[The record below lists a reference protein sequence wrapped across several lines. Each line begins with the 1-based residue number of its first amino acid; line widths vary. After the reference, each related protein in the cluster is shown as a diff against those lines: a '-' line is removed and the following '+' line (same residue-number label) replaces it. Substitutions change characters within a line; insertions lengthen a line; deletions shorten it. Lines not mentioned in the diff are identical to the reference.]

1 MKYDPNL
8 HHRRSI
14 RLKGYD
20 YTQPGAYFV
29 TIVSVQGKNL
39 FGEVI
44 DEEMSL
50 SPLGEIIRIEWLR
63 SIGIREEIL
72 LHEDEF
78 VIMPNHIH
86 GIVWIVTVGLDGVH
100 PTRGDLATNP
110 LRSKQS
116 RSLGGYIAG
125 FKASVTSRAR
135 RELDITNIW
144 QRNYYEHIIRNED
157 ELQKI
162 WDYIDSNP
170 RKWFEDRY
178 NPSKL

>member
-1 MKYDPNL
+1 MNYDPNL

-29 TIVSVQGKNL
+29 TIVSDQGKEV
-39 FGEVI
+39 FGKVI
-44 DEEMSL
+44 HEEINL
-50 SPLGEIIRIEWLR
+50 SPLGEIIRIEWMR
-63 SIGIREEIL
+63 SIGIRKEIL

-86 GIVWIVTVGLDGVH
+86 GIVWIVTVES
-100 PTRGDLATNP
+100 GDLRPHIGNTSADSLP
-110 LRSKQS
+110 LTHSS
-116 RSLGGYIAG
+116 SLGKFIAG
-125 FKASVTSRAR
+125 FKASVTHHAR
-135 RELDITNIW
+135 RELNLTSIW
-144 QRNYYEHIIRNED
+144 QRNYYEHIIRNQD

-162 WDYIDSNP
+162 WAYIDSNP

-178 NPSKL
+178 NPSKP

>member
-1 MKYDPNL
+1 MNYDPNL

-29 TIVSVQGKNL
+29 TIVSDQRKEL
-39 FGEVI
+39 FGKVI
-44 DEEMSL
+44 NDEMRL
-50 SPLGEIIRIEWLR
+50 SSLGEIIHAEWLR
-63 SIGIREEIL
+63 SIGIRKEIQ
-72 LHEDEF
+72 LHADEF

-86 GIVWIVTVGLDGVH
+86 GIVWIATVGADGIRPIEECA
-100 PTRGDLATNP
+100 PTNLSTN
-110 LRSKQS
+110 RSS
-116 RSLGGYIAG
+116 RSLGGFIAG

-135 RELDITNIW
+135 RELNITNIW
-144 QRNYYEHIIRNED
+144 QRNYYEHIVRNEG

-170 RKWFEDRY
+170 RNWSEDRY
-178 NPSKL
+178 NTSKP